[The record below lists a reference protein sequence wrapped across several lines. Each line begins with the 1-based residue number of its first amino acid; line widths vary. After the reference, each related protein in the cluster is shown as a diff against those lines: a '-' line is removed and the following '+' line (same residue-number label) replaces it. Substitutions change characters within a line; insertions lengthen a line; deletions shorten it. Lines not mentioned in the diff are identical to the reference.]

1 MYILKLSLWRNQ
13 VPTYPPCG
21 CGFIRNHEELEGRI
35 ALVQHG
41 ECSFVSKVVRAEEA
55 GAAGVIVTDQDD
67 ENDALFISMVD
78 DTTERKVSI
87 PGAFLLKNGMPL

>member
-55 GAAGVIVTDQDD
+55 GAAGVIVTDQVGSYLSSL
-67 ENDALFISMVD
+67 ESF
-78 DTTERKVSI
+78 TI
-87 PGAFLLKNGMPL
+87 PDRVVCNEV